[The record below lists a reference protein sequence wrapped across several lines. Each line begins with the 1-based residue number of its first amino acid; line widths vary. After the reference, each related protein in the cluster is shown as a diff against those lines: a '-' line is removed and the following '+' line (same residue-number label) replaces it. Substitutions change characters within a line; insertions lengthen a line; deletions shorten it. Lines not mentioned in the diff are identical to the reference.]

1 MIDKLEKIQDIDIN
15 KIDTF
20 TDMLDAM
27 GESGGFNASLTND
40 GFKIINNMIQ
50 DSQCLRFLSFP
61 AALVATGTRGLLKE
75 LIKRKYFDIVITTC
89 GTLDHDLARTY
100 KDYYKG
106 NFDLNDIELNKK
118 GYHRLG
124 NIFIPK
130 SSYGEIIEEKMI
142 NLLENLYSSGI
153 KNPAASD
160 IIKEMGKMIDNEDSI
175 LYWANKNNI
184 PT

>member
-75 LIKRKYFDIVITTC
+75 LIK
-89 GTLDHDLARTY
+89 GL
-100 KDYYKG
+100 
-106 NFDLNDIELNKK
+106 
-118 GYHRLG
+118 
-124 NIFIPK
+124 P
-130 SSYGEIIEEKMI
+130 
-142 NLLENLYSSGI
+142 
-153 KNPAASD
+153 
-160 IIKEMGKMIDNEDSI
+160 
-175 LYWANKNNI
+175 
-184 PT
+184 

>member
-75 LIKRKYFDIVITTC
+75 LIERECYEKKSLKKR
-89 GTLDHDLARTY
+89 
-100 KDYYKG
+100 
-106 NFDLNDIELNKK
+106 
-118 GYHRLG
+118 RL
-124 NIFIPK
+124 
-130 SSYGEIIEEKMI
+130 KM
-142 NLLENLYSSGI
+142 
-153 KNPAASD
+153 
-160 IIKEMGKMIDNEDSI
+160 
-175 LYWANKNNI
+175 
-184 PT
+184 